1 MSWPAEDID
10 QDDVRRVEVIKR
22 SVLEAPKRMVI
33 FTQSSGFSAF
43 RVEAVGEPGY
53 ERRMPNVLSLCI
65 HRFDRP
71 SASTT
76 PPSASTKNQL
86 KCRKTTRL
94 GEIIPRLTQ
103 SYYQDS
109 SLKFHTNGIN
119 PCG

>member
-1 MSWPAEDID
+1 VSWPAEDID
-10 QDDVRRVEVIKR
+10 QDDVRRMGVIKR

-71 SASTT
+71 SASTK
-76 PPSASTKNQL
+76 PPSASTKNRV
-86 KCRKTTRL
+86 KRGKTTRL
-94 GEIIPRLTQ
+94 GEIIAG
-103 SYYQDS
+103 
-109 SLKFHTNGIN
+109 SLSHITKTLHTNG
-119 PCG
+119 G